1 MVRDYLPA
9 RRRFFAA
16 GGVDAM
22 LALLRSGSPPKLRER
37 AVALVTDFWN
47 VPDVAGGPAE
57 RGYPPGRRDE
67 ERALAS
73 AATPH
78 LVDATTAGRADAREK
93 ALEALRAATERIS
106 GEHGKNARRAAIGA
120 GAAEALERLGA
131 FFEAEAAAET
141 DPERGEYVLALAD
154 DARAAAGN
162 LAPAVAPTR
171 TDAHNEL

>member
-1 MVRDYLPA
+1 M
-9 RRRFFAA
+9 AA
-16 GGVDAM
+16 
-22 LALLRSGSPPKLRER
+22 
-37 AVALVTDFWN
+37 
-47 VPDVAGGPAE
+47 
-57 RGYPPGRRDE
+57 
-67 ERALAS
+67 

-78 LVDATTAGRADAREK
+78 LVDATTAGGADAREK

-154 DARAAAGN
+154 DARAAAGTS
-162 LAPAVAPTR
+162 PPPSPRREPTR
-171 TDAHNEL
+171 TTNCESNSRGVEEFERSGGIREEWRRERRGARARRSRLRRASRTNLLWGGRSTLALEKSLASRAVF

>member
-1 MVRDYLPA
+1 M
-9 RRRFFAA
+9 
-16 GGVDAM
+16 
-22 LALLRSGSPPKLRER
+22 
-37 AVALVTDFWN
+37 
-47 VPDVAGGPAE
+47 
-57 RGYPPGRRDE
+57 
-67 ERALAS
+67 AS

-78 LVDATTAGRADAREK
+78 LVDATTAGGADAREK

>member
-1 MVRDYLPA
+1 MPPEQPEHEPE
-9 RRRFFAA
+9 AA
-16 GGVDAM
+16 
-22 LALLRSGSPPKLRER
+22 
-37 AVALVTDFWN
+37 
-47 VPDVAGGPAE
+47 VPRTEAP
-57 RGYPPGRRDE
+57 
-67 ERALAS
+67 
-73 AATPH
+73 
-78 LVDATTAGRADAREK
+78 TTAGSEAAAVFPEPLVLDSAPSPRLAEPSVSAEITAPAKPPAEASVPAPPVQQPKRPNK

-120 GAAEALERLGA
+120 GAVEALERLGA